1 MRRAGL
7 EIIVIEIVTTNDPVK
22 LSFIEAVLKDA
33 GIRAVVL
40 DAETA
45 GMFGGA
51 LPWVKRRVLV
61 PDEMAARAKALLAE
75 ALDPSDRS

>member
-1 MRRAGL
+1 M
-7 EIIVIEIVTTNDPVK
+7 IEIAATNDPVK
-22 LSFIEAVLKDA
+22 LSFIQAVLKDA

-45 GMFGGA
+45 GLFGGA

-61 PDEMAARAKALLAE
+61 PDELADKARSLLAD
-75 ALDPSDRS
+75 ALGTSGTP

>member
-1 MRRAGL
+1 
-7 EIIVIEIVTTNDPVK
+7 VIEIETTNDPVK
-22 LSFIEAVLKDA
+22 LSFIQAVLKDA
-33 GIRAVVL
+33 GIKAIVL

-61 PDEMAARAKALLAE
+61 PDEQAEKARRALAD
-75 ALDPSDRS
+75 ALGDTDKP

>member
-1 MRRAGL
+1 M
-7 EIIVIEIVTTNDPVK
+7 IEIETTNDPVK

-61 PDEMAARAKALLAE
+61 PDEQADKARRLLAD
-75 ALDPSDRS
+75 ALGKTDRA

>member
-1 MRRAGL
+1 
-7 EIIVIEIVTTNDPVK
+7 VIEIETTNDPVK

-61 PDEMAARAKALLAE
+61 PDEQADKARRLLAD
-75 ALDPSDRS
+75 ALGKTDRA

>member
-1 MRRAGL
+1 M
-7 EIIVIEIVTTNDPVK
+7 IEIVTTNDPVK
-22 LSFIEAVLKDA
+22 LSFIEAVLKEA

-61 PDEMAARAKALLAE
+61 PDEQAAKARSVLAD
-75 ALDPSDRS
+75 ALDPSDKS

>member
-1 MRRAGL
+1 MI
-7 EIIVIEIVTTNDPVK
+7 EIITTNDPVK

-33 GIRAVVL
+33 GIRVVVL

-45 GMFGGA
+45 GLFGGA

-61 PDEMAARAKALLAE
+61 PDEMADRARHLLAD
-75 ALDPSDRS
+75 ALGGADHT

>member
-1 MRRAGL
+1 M
-7 EIIVIEIVTTNDPVK
+7 IEIVTTNDPVK
-22 LSFIEAVLKDA
+22 LSFIEAVLKEA

-61 PDEMAARAKALLAE
+61 PDEQADKARRLLAD
-75 ALDPSDRS
+75 ALDSTDDA

>member
-1 MRRAGL
+1 M
-7 EIIVIEIVTTNDPVK
+7 IEIMTTNDPVK

-33 GIRAVVL
+33 GIKSIVL

-61 PDEMAARAKALLAE
+61 PDEAADKARRLIAD
-75 ALDPSDRS
+75 ALGSADTV

>member
-1 MRRAGL
+1 M
-7 EIIVIEIVTTNDPVK
+7 IEIVTTNDPVK
-22 LSFIEAVLKDA
+22 LSFIEAVLKEA

-40 DAETA
+40 DGETA

-61 PDEMAARAKALLAE
+61 PDEQADKACRLLAD
-75 ALDPSDRS
+75 ALDSTDDA